1 MNKIEAINK
10 LIEYQDSAVDRKCRI
25 ADKLASIQNEVL
37 MQGATP
43 STSRRIK
50 KQIMALESTNQRL
63 EGIKSCL
70 QLVESCNENEYTF
83 DVRGWLSN
91 KLHVTRETVAVSCRQ
106 INPRQTIGAD
116 IESRGFSTAVN
127 KY

>member
-10 LIEYQDSAVDRKCRI
+10 LTEYQDSAIDRKCRI

-37 MQGATP
+37 THGATP

-50 KQIMALESTNQRL
+50 KQIMALESTNRRL

-70 QLVESCNENEYTF
+70 ELVESCNDNEYTF
-83 DVRGWLSN
+83 EVRGWLENNLEVRQS
-91 KLHVTRETVAVSCRQ
+91 TSVSCHR
-106 INPRQTIGAD
+106 NYPRQT
-116 IESRGFSTAVN
+116 RTYGFSDVVI
-127 KY
+127 K